1 MFSPASSCRQSLL
14 ASTMA
19 PRFVLRS
26 AAEAQRRY
34 DSKRWGCNGGYAT
47 RKTSLERQ
55 GLLAWT
61 KVEYM
66 DKLLAITVHP
76 VAGEVDLAIWRPWQ
90 LHVSIAFKGELAEE
104 EVEQLRGLVH
114 KRLFRIRFHRFGSG
128 GSGELHPTSA
138 LYRLVRPYQQQGYYA
153 KRPLHMSF

>member
-1 MFSPASSCRQSLL
+1 MLSPASSCRQPFV
-14 ASTMA
+14 APAMA
-19 PRFVLRS
+19 PRFILRS
-26 AAEAQRRY
+26 AAETQRRY
-34 DSKRWGCNGGYAT
+34 DSTRWVRNAGYSS
-47 RKTSLERQ
+47 RKSSLERQ

-61 KVEYM
+61 KVVWM
-66 DKLLAITVHP
+66 DELLAVTIHP
-76 VAGEVDLAIWRPWQ
+76 VAGEVDLALWRPWQ

-128 GSGELHPTSA
+128 GSGELAPTTP
-138 LYRLVRPYQQQGYYA
+138 LYRLARPFQQRGYYA